1 MKLDELKQFDM
12 QFFAEGD
19 PPADSPQDPPADPPK
34 DDPSAD
40 PPGGD
45 PPKDPPKLDLDA
57 ALKELERARKE
68 AAKYRTEKNEK
79 DGKVKDLEK
88 QFEAMKKG
96 LAKLVGLE
104 KDEPNPEELTGKINE
119 LTAKYRQ
126 ERLQNRF
133 NKIAGKNEADADL
146 TWAYLFANGKLNDLD
161 VEADDFETKLVE
173 RVQEALEAN
182 PKLKATPQK
191 PGVGAGT
198 NPGENTGN
206 EPTVITKETLKT
218 KGPEWINEHWEEIQ
232 ELMAQGKI

>member
-1 MKLDELKQFDM
+1 MKLDEREFNL
-12 QFFAEGD
+12 QFFADDPAGD
-19 PPADSPQDPPADPPK
+19 PPANDPPANDPPN
-34 DDPSAD
+34 DPPAD

-57 ALKELERARKE
+57 ALKELEKVRKE
-68 AAKYRTEKNEK
+68 AAKHRTEKNEK
-79 DGKVKDLEK
+79 DAKVKELEG
-88 QFEAMKKG
+88 QFEEMKKG

-119 LTAKYRQ
+119 LTEKYRQ

-191 PGVGAGT
+191 PGVGTGT
-198 NPGENTGN
+198 NPGANTGN
-206 EPTVITKETLKT
+206 EPDPDMEKLGSMTMDEYIAWREKKK
-218 KGPEWINEHWEEIQ
+218 KG
-232 ELMAQGKI
+232 